1 MNKKEK
7 DEIII
12 KLLFVADVIILLFV
26 IIMLFRIV
34 ESNNEMTV
42 WMLEHGRIK

>member
-1 MNKKEK
+1 MNEEEK
-7 DEIII
+7 NEIVI
-12 KLLFVADVIILLFV
+12 KLLFLANVIMLLFI
-26 IIMLFRIV
+26 IIMLFKIV

>member
-1 MNKKEK
+1 MTEKEK
-7 DEIII
+7 REIIAKI
-12 KLLFVADVIILLFV
+12 LFLIDVIMLLFI

-34 ESNNEMTV
+34 ESNNEMTI

>member
-1 MNKKEK
+1 MNEKEK
-7 DEIII
+7 NEIII
-12 KLLFVADVIILLFV
+12 KLLFVANVIIFLFI
-26 IIMLFRIV
+26 IIMLFKIV

>member
-1 MNKKEK
+1 MSEKEK
-7 DEIII
+7 WEIKI
-12 KLLFVADVIILLFV
+12 KLLFIVN

-42 WMLEHGRIK
+42 WMLEHGRLK

>member
-7 DEIII
+7 WEIKI
-12 KLLFVADVIILLFV
+12 KLLFIVDIIMLLFI

-42 WMLEHGRIK
+42 WMLEHVRLK

>member
-1 MNKKEK
+1 MSEKEK
-7 DEIII
+7 REIITKI
-12 KLLFVADVIILLFV
+12 LFLIDVIMLLFI

>member
-1 MNKKEK
+1 MSEKEK
-7 DEIII
+7 REIITKI
-12 KLLFVADVIILLFV
+12 LFLIDIIMLLFI

-34 ESNNEMTV
+34 ESNNEMTI